1 MNIDLD
7 DIVKKMDIEKLIED
21 DVRSKVVEYLDVE
34 CMIDEALED
43 EKLQALI
50 HERVKNI
57 LDVYL
62 SSENGKTCVIEKFEE
77 AITNSDVFIDD
88 RITDIIV
95 ELLRK
100 SLIGKH

>member
-7 DIVKKMDIEKLIED
+7 DIVKNVDIEKLIED

-43 EKLQALI
+43 EKLQTFVR
-50 HERVKNI
+50 ERVKNI

-62 SSENGKTCVIEKFEE
+62 SSEDGKMCIIEQFKE

-95 ELLRK
+95 ELLKK
-100 SLIGKH
+100 SLIGKY